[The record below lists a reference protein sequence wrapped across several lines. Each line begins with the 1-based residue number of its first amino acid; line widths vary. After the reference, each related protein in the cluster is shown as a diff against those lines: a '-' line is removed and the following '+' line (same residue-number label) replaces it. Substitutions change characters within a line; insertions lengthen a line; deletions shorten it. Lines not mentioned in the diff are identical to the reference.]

1 MTKGFEVYT
10 SKDETYTDKYSI
22 YSAIAVL
29 TGSFTS
35 NFLSIFLIKILG
47 EANPMTIPYVCIA
60 RHVVDLPALFMI
72 FWIQDN
78 FYVSVGGFFLQQ
90 ILAKGWTAPAL
101 LMLKSVVPPEVASL
115 SIGIFLLV
123 VSLDYTVSVMFM

>member
-1 MTKGFEVYT
+1 MTKSFEVYT
-10 SKDETYTDKYSI
+10 AISNSYTDEYSA
-22 YSAIAVL
+22 YSAIAIL
-29 TGSFTS
+29 TGSLTS
-35 NFLSIFLIKILG
+35 NFFSIFLIALLG
-47 EANPMTIPYVCIA
+47 ESNPMTIPYVCIA
-60 RHVVDLPALFMI
+60 RHVVDIPALFMI

-123 VSLDYTVSVMFM
+123 VSLDYTISVMFI

>member
-35 NFLSIFLIKILG
+35 NFLSIFLIKIIG

-60 RHVVDLPALFMI
+60 RNLFDILALYMM
-72 FWIQDN
+72 FWVQDN
-78 FYVSVGGFFLQQ
+78 FYVSVAGFFVQ
-90 ILAKGWTAPAL
+90 
-101 LMLKSVVPPEVASL
+101 
-115 SIGIFLLV
+115 
-123 VSLDYTVSVMFM
+123 